1 MALIHHQQPHQPI
14 LIGSMSYTGLHV
26 HTHYSLMDGVATP
39 AEYLDRAVALGMTSL
54 AITDHGTLSGHREF
68 AREAKSRGIKPIL
81 GMEGYMTN
89 DRFDRREKAERTD
102 PLDNNYNHIVLLA
115 KNEKGL
121 ENLNKINEI
130 AWTEGYFRKPR
141 FDFETLEKYKEGIIV
156 TSACLSGIVTKAVD
170 QENYAVAKEKIQW
183 FKRVFNDD
191 YYIEV
196 MPHNPAQINIALI
209 DLADEFNIKIIVTPD
224 CHHSTTDQK
233 EIQELMLILNTHA
246 KLEKG
251 VTYEKSKTHKDMMRR
266 LDYLYGKE
274 RMMSF
279 NKFDIHL
286 LSYDEIKSAML
297 KQDIY
302 REDIYENTLEIAAKI
317 EDYNIK
323 EHLNLLPVQYK
334 NPDQELSNLAFAG
347 LEEKRLTSSWLGND
361 IYEVRLMEEL
371 EIIREKNF
379 APYFLVVSNM
389 INWAKKEDIM
399 VGPGRGSSAGSLL
412 CFLLSITDID
422 PIEHGLLFFRFIN
435 PDRNDF
441 PDIDTDIQDSRRDEV
456 KDYLVRQYR
465 HVASITTF
473 LEFKDKGV
481 VRDVARALN
490 VPLSDVNKVLKLV
503 DTWDEYCMSKTTH
516 WFREKY
522 PEIEKLG
529 EQLRGRIRGTG
540 IHAAGVV
547 TSKDPI
553 FRYAPLETRSS
564 PGSDERI
571 PVVAVN
577 MEEAEKIGLIKIDAL
592 GLKTLSVIKD
602 TIDEVEKRHFI
613 KINLLEIDLT
623 DQNIYEMISS
633 GYTKG
638 VFQCEAT
645 PYTNLLVKMG
655 VKNLS
660 ELAASNALVR
670 PGAMNTIGKDYILRK
685 HGKQKVTYLHDK
697 IKTIT
702 SDTYGCILYQEQ
714 VMQAC
719 VELGGMTMSEADQV
733 RKIIGKK
740 KNAREFDVFQ
750 EKFISGASNYISPNL
765 ARDLWHDFEAHAGY
779 SFNKS
784 HAVAYSTLSFWTAWL
799 KYYYPIEFMFAL
811 LKNEKSPDNRTEYL
825 IEAKRMGIPV
835 KLPHINDS
843 GKDFEIEGKGIR
855 FGLTAIKF
863 ISDKIADKYISAR
876 PFNTYKD
883 VETFTFTKGNGVNSR
898 ALTAMNSVGAL
909 TFQDNPRD
917 DKRIKENLYEY
928 LNLPEFNTVLPS
940 HYHAFIQDVS
950 DFEEKGSYVLM
961 GMVKNIKR
969 GTGWSRVEVLDKTGS
984 VGIFDE
990 EQTTIEAGNTYLILA
1005 NDNRILSAIPVDQLK
1020 GSQNALVKFLGY
1032 KQLPFTDEEMFVVAF
1047 KPRTTKAGKKMASL
1061 TLADTSR
1068 DLHSITVFPTSFA
1081 RAYMHIE
1088 EGKAYK
1094 FVLGKTK
1101 DGTIILEDVLV

>member
-1 MALIHHQQPHQPI
+1 
-14 LIGSMSYTGLHV
+14 MSYTGLHV

-68 AREAKSRGIKPIL
+68 AREAKARGIKPIL
-81 GMEGYMTN
+81 GIEGYMTN
-89 DRFDRREKAERTD
+89 DRFDRREKAERKG
-102 PLDNNYNHIVLLA
+102 PLDSNYNHIVLLA

-130 AWTEGYFRKPR
+130 AWTEGFFRKPR
-141 FDFETLEKYKEGIIV
+141 FDFEILEKYSEGIIV
-156 TSACLSGIVTKAVD
+156 TSACLSGILAKAVEQD
-170 QENYAVAKEKIQW
+170 DYAIAKERITW
-183 FKRVFNDD
+183 FKRVFKDD

-196 MPHNPAQINIALI
+196 MPHNPAQLNVALL
-209 DLADEFNIKIIVTPD
+209 DLADEFKVKAVVTPD
-224 CHHSTTDQK
+224 CHHSDTSQK
-233 EIQELMLILNTHA
+233 EIQELMLLLNTHA

-251 VTYEKSKTHKDMMRR
+251 VTYEKSKTYKSIMTR
-266 LDYLYGKE
+266 LDYLYGKN

-286 LSYDEIKSAML
+286 LSYDEIKDAMK

-302 REDIYENTLEIAAKI
+302 RKDIYENTLEVASKV

-323 EHLNLLPVQYK
+323 EGLNLLPVQYK
-334 NPDQELSNLAFAG
+334 NPDQELANLALLG
-347 LEEKRLTSSWLGND
+347 LKEKKLTSDIIGNKV
-361 IYEVRLMEEL
+361 YEDRLDEEL
-371 EIIREKNF
+371 AIIKQKNF

-389 INWAKKEDIM
+389 INWAKKEKIM

-412 CFLLSITDID
+412 CYLLGITEID

-465 HVASITTF
+465 HVASIATF

-481 VRDVARALN
+481 VRDVARGLN
-490 VPLSDVNKVLKLV
+490 VPLADVNKVLKFV
-503 DTWDEYCMSKTTH
+503 DTWDEYCTSKSTV

-553 FRYAPLETRSS
+553 FRFAPLETRSS

-571 PVVAVN
+571 PVVAVD

-602 TIDEVEKRHFI
+602 TINEIEKRQFK
-613 KINLLEIDLT
+613 KIELIDIAM
-623 DQNIYEMISS
+623 DDANVYEMLSS

-697 IKTIT
+697 IKQIT
-702 SDTYGCILYQEQ
+702 LDTYGCVLYQEQ

-740 KNAREFDVFQ
+740 KNAREFDVFK
-750 EKFISGASNYISPNL
+750 EKFVTGASSFVSPNL
-765 ARDLWHDFEAHAGY
+765 AKDLWHDFEAHAGY

-784 HAVAYSTLSFWTAWL
+784 HAVAYSTLSYWTAWL
-799 KYYYPIEFMFAL
+799 KYYYPLEFMFAL
-811 LKNEKSPDNRTEYL
+811 LKNEKNPDNRTEYL

-843 GKDFEIEGKGIR
+843 SKDFAIEGKGIR

-863 ISDKIADKYISAR
+863 ISDKIADKYIEAR
-876 PFNTYKD
+876 PFKTYKE
-883 VETFTFTKGNGVNSR
+883 VEEFTFTKGNGVNSR
-898 ALTAMNSVGAL
+898 ALAAMNAVGAL
-909 TFQDNPRD
+909 TFEDNPRD
-917 DKRIKENLYEY
+917 DNKIKENLYEY

-940 HYHAFIQDVS
+940 HYHAFIQDVA
-950 DFEEKGSYVLM
+950 DFEEKGSFILM
-961 GMVKNIKR
+961 GMVKGIKR

-984 VGIFDE
+984 IGIFDE
-990 EQTTIEAGNTYLILA
+990 EQTTIEAGVSYLILA
-1005 NDNRILSAIPVDQLK
+1005 NDNRILSAVPVDQLK

-1047 KPRTTKAGKKMASL
+1047 KPRVTKAGKKMASL

-1068 DLHSITVFPTSFA
+1068 DLHSITVFPTAFA
-1081 RAYMHIE
+1081 RAYMNIE
-1088 EGKAYK
+1088 EGKSYK

-1101 DGTIILEDVLV
+1101 EGTVILEDVLV